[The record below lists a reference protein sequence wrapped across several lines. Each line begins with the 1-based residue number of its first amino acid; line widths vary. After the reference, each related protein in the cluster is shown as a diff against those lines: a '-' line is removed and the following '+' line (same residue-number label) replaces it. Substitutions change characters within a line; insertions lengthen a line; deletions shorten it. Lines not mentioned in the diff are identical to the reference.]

1 MFNSYGVHRI
11 LSSIAS
17 IERASSNKP
26 VEDTTK
32 NSQPQLIPT
41 KPKEPKLWIKI
52 KHLPQ
57 IARANMTAL
66 PTKHAILHKKNIS
79 IAHSI
84 KSEAMSYFLNSPLMN
99 IRNKKP
105 LEAAYSLDQ
114 NEKRNKLHSSQHQR
128 VTKFSRSFKK
138 NSVQWELRKNN
149 SLLQANTIE
158 KTDGFN
164 TQVLSL
170 KANRFDM
177 YICKLTQK
185 KGLNLFSNILSTV
198 KKDNTNLLVYL

>member
-1 MFNSYGVHRI
+1 
-11 LSSIAS
+11 
-17 IERASSNKP
+17 
-26 VEDTTK
+26 
-32 NSQPQLIPT
+32 
-41 KPKEPKLWIKI
+41 
-52 KHLPQ
+52 
-57 IARANMTAL
+57 
-66 PTKHAILHKKNIS
+66 
-79 IAHSI
+79 
-84 KSEAMSYFLNSPLMN
+84 
-99 IRNKKP
+99 
-105 LEAAYSLDQ
+105 LETAYSLDH

-128 VTKFSRSFKK
+128 VSKFSRSFKK

-158 KTDGFN
+158 KIEGFN

-198 KKDNTNLLVYL
+198 KKDNTNLLV